1 MALVFKY
8 QMEIYKLTNKAIA
21 DLAQLAFYCHRISK
35 ILIII
40 NILVFLITAY
50 NQHNYK
56 LIVPITI
63 TKAKQFGNLT

>member
-1 MALVFKY
+1 MALVIKCK
-8 QMEIYKLTNKAIA
+8 METYKLINKAIA
-21 DLAQLAFYCHRISK
+21 DLAQLAFYYNRISK

-40 NILVFLITAY
+40 NGLVFLITAY